1 MNNKISKSEK
11 LEFLF
16 STRDDFRAW
25 LQEHSETHEGVW
37 LVFGKTKAVI
47 TLTAN
52 DALEEALCFGWIDG
66 QIKSI
71 DDTKYLKYFARRPEK
86 SQWSERNKKIAQKL
100 RESGLM
106 TSIGEEAIATAM
118 KNGTWDTPR
127 PAPVTDSDID
137 VLKEKLESFSPAYE
151 NFMKMSKSVQVTY
164 TKRFLSFKTEEA
176 RLRDFEKIVIR
187 LNNNLKPM

>member
-1 MNNKISKSEK
+1 M
-11 LEFLF
+11 
-16 STRDDFRAW
+16 
-25 LQEHSETHEGVW
+25 
-37 LVFGKTKAVI
+37 
-47 TLTAN
+47 TAN

-71 DDTKYLKYFARRPEK
+71 DDTKYLKYFARRHEK

-100 RESGLM
+100 CERGLM
-106 TSIGEEAIATAM
+106 TSFGEKAIATAM
-118 KNGTWDTPR
+118 KNGTWDTPQ

-137 VLKEKLESFSPAYE
+137 MLKEKLVGFSPAYE
-151 NFMKMSKSVQVTY
+151 NLMKMSKSMQVTY